1 MLRSR
6 EHRRRVDEWWFT
18 PIIQLFWFI
27 VSLVTSILLSV
38 VSVAAS
44 ILSSVIDCRIG
55 AIPMIGMIIILM
67 LDGAA
72 ASSDDIDLP
81 LPP

>member
-67 LDGAA
+67 LDCVA
-72 ASSDDIDLP
+72 ASSDDIDDP
-81 LPP
+81 TWD